1 MKNPLSYFGLV
12 DAKIRASDKDSPAVK
27 SRDFFHA
34 EKERTSCKAEQI
46 HKLTSICTQNGPR
59 LSF

>member
-34 EKERTSCKAEQI
+34 EKERNAALNPISALNLE
-46 HKLTSICTQNGPR
+46 R
-59 LSF
+59 LLSARLW